1 MNRTRQAVKTVN
13 FFTYFE
19 LIIRQNETQYF
30 TYCILCFILSDDDFE
45 NIVENLQF
53 RLRVLYYLYF
63 ELQDVFN
70 LRNLFV
76 FVFSQI
82 VGWPW
87 FLETF

>member
-45 NIVENLQF
+45 NTVENLQF

-63 ELQDVFN
+63 ELQDVFI
-70 LRNLFV
+70 LRHLFL

-82 VGWPW
+82 VGWP
-87 FLETF
+87 